1 MDRHNLSQYLEFA
14 LRLAQASGELIL
26 PYFRTQLQIEN
37 KGSSLDYQPVTLADR
52 SAEEFIRGRLAER
65 FPEHAISGEEL
76 GHATSD
82 QRCTWLIDPIDGTR
96 NFVLGLL
103 HWGTM
108 IALNDGERPVLGV
121 VYQPYVG
128 ESFVAC
134 IPGRAQWRR
143 GSVAT
148 TLSCRTCATLA
159 EASVA
164 VSDPAQ
170 FGNPRERRALSAMR
184 RYARDVR
191 YGAECYGACLL
202 ASGLI
207 DVVLDVNL
215 DAYDVQPLVPI
226 IEAAGGVISDWDG
239 HPCYAGGSI
248 IACSTA
254 RLQAQVLD
262 LIA

>member
-1 MDRHNLSQYLEFA
+1 
-14 LRLAQASGELIL
+14 
-26 PYFRTQLQIEN
+26 
-37 KGSSLDYQPVTLADR
+37 
-52 SAEEFIRGRLAER
+52 
-65 FPEHAISGEEL
+65 
-76 GHATSD
+76 
-82 QRCTWLIDPIDGTR
+82 
-96 NFVLGLL
+96 
-103 HWGTM
+103 
-108 IALNDGERPVLGV
+108 
-121 VYQPYVG
+121 
-128 ESFVAC
+128 
-134 IPGRAQWRR
+134 
-143 GSVAT
+143 
-148 TLSCRTCATLA
+148 
-159 EASVA
+159 
-164 VSDPAQ
+164 
-170 FGNPRERRALSAMR
+170 MR